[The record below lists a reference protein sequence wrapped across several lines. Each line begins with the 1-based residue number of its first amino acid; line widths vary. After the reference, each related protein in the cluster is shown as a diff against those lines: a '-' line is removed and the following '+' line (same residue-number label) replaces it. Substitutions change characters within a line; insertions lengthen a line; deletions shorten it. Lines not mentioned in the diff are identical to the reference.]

1 MRQQQ
6 PVLKD
11 ESCTKTRQQA
21 IQVWFISSTMLS
33 LQLGLPGRSLIADF
47 DTWDQNGLHH
57 VLL

>member
-6 PVLKD
+6 TVLKD

-33 LQLGLPGRSLIADF
+33 CRAAA
-47 DTWDQNGLHH
+47 
-57 VLL
+57 